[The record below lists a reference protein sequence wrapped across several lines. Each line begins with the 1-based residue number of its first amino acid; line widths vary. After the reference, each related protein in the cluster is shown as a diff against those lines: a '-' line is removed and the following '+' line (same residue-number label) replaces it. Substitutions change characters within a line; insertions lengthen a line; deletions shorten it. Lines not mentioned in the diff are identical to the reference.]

1 MEIAVILVD
10 ENKNKK
16 NINLL
21 LITTG
26 PSQTWKMSETL
37 PEQDCSFPDFTQK
50 CANYFNFEIATKQ
63 RNLSAN
69 TMLTTF
75 TG

>member
-1 MEIAVILVD
+1 MEIAVISVD
-10 ENKNKK
+10 DNKNKK
-16 NINLL
+16 NKNLL

-26 PSQTWKMSETL
+26 PSKTWKMFETL
-37 PEQDCSFPDFTQK
+37 PEEDCSFPDFTQK
-50 CANYFNFEIATKQ
+50 CTNYVNFEIATKQ

-69 TMLTTF
+69 SMFTTF